1 MLNPNDLKE
10 MNFFHKRYNCLF
22 NYGMKNNLIKF
33 YDATL
38 IEELRKY
45 YFGVIPLS
53 IILLSHDLCNS
64 FCLSRASFVT
74 NGFQDDEFNLVWAQ
88 IDGLKY
94 NKKYM
99 EEAKV
104 NPRITYHLFAERI
117 KKDGTTWVFDTSSGL
132 IIEKNLYYQMEH
144 PRIISKL
151 SKRRVLSY
159 PNPCKELKS
168 LGDLKYLIPF
178 LMPRIETSLER
189 EDMYFQEL
197 KNEIELFKKQ
207 VAYENLC
214 QELNSLF
221 QDKGYF
227 LNYQDNGTISS
238 FLAKEKEGLK

>member
-1 MLNPNDLKE
+1 
-10 MNFFHKRYNCLF
+10 
-22 NYGMKNNLIKF
+22 
-33 YDATL
+33 
-38 IEELRKY
+38 
-45 YFGVIPLS
+45 
-53 IILLSHDLCNS
+53 
-64 FCLSRASFVT
+64 
-74 NGFQDDEFNLVWAQ
+74 
-88 IDGLKY
+88 
-94 NKKYM
+94 M

-168 LGDLKYLIPF
+168 LGDL
-178 LMPRIETSLER
+178 RIETSLER

-207 VAYENLC
+207 IAYENLC